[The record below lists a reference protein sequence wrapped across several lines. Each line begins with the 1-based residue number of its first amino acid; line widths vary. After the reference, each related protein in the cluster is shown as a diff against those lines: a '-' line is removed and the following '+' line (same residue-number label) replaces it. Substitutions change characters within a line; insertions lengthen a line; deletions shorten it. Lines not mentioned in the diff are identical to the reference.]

1 MVKRRTIVP
10 GMVLVVILASTPALF
25 SRTSPMGQQVPPM
38 PRIWDQGQG
47 SWTSI
52 GAGTSGLA
60 IAFSRLFE
68 RSIVTLRGGLYLW
81 SEAFSGG
88 DIAVTIGLP
97 LSRGRVF
104 ASVGGGLG
112 LMIGEIDPDPKT
124 KAVPCLA
131 ADLQISFRLTSRW
144 ALGLYAPVGAGFHKV
159 VGGLFLC
166 LQYGGWT
173 H

>member
-1 MVKRRTIVP
+1 MTKMRAIAP
-10 GMVLVVILASTPALF
+10 GMVLVVILALTPAPF
-25 SRTSPMGQQVPPM
+25 SQASPMGQQVPPM

-52 GAGTSGLA
+52 GAGPSGLA

-81 SEAFSGG
+81 SDAFSGG

-112 LMIGEIDPDPKT
+112 LLIGEIDLDTKN

-131 ADLQISFRLTSRW
+131 ADFQISFRLTSRW
-144 ALGLYAPVGAGFHKV
+144 ALGLYAPVGVGLHKV

-166 LQYGGWT
+166 LQYGDWAR
-173 H
+173 